1 MRTPRGGDFG
11 GPVVQTYDYDQLYRL
26 TGAEGRFTPGKQDE
40 AYTLSMVYDGIHNI
54 TNKTQRHVSLS
65 NNGTEKVIAGTSY
78 DWAYS
83 YKDRGHSQPHAPTHI
98 GNRKF
103 DYDLNGNLTQWTHD
117 QNGSRRSL
125 NWDEENRIQS
135 ITDQGTTSFLYDD
148 QGQRV
153 IKDGDTGQIAYLNQY
168 YTVKNNSI
176 PTKHV
181 YAGTTRIVSKRLAGG
196 NATNAPGNWNDTK
209 RNNGNGQGNNPA
221 PATTANTGTATGTAA
236 ANAVATDTPTGPGKS
251 QGLNNRSARANDVAQ
266 NTNKNPNLTTGHPG
280 QGINNR
286 SDRANER
293 AQNTVKNPN
302 LNGVAVPPGG
312 GNGNNNGNNGNNA
325 WQPEQH
331 FLYYYH
337 PDHLGSTSYVTD
349 TNGKLYEHI
358 QYFPFGETWV
368 QQAHNTERTPYQ
380 YTSKELDEETGLY
393 YYGARYYDPRT
404 SVWQS
409 ADPVLGKYLPT
420 GNREQDARLP
430 GLGGVFTTPN
440 LGLYT
445 YTHQNPVRLIDPD
458 GREAIGAVVKLLIKG
473 GERFKRWI
481 TSKQEA
487 IEARKQGET
496 IVFKTKQQAKQV
508 EEAVSGGDKSKIMR
522 HKGHKLKDGSQ
533 GRPHYQTEDK
543 KGHSMWGKLGVGGV
557 AGGLAPNDAAEAGEN
572 EVGQTDND
580 AGLSSKDIG
589 EFLLDLFIPGGLE
602 PLGEGS
608 DITPDTG
615 YRQQPKTINKD
626 THSS

>member
-1 MRTPRGGDFG
+1 M
-11 GPVVQTYDYDQLYRL
+11 
-26 TGAEGRFTPGKQDE
+26 
-40 AYTLSMVYDGIHNI
+40 
-54 TNKTQRHVSLS
+54 
-65 NNGTEKVIAGTSY
+65 
-78 DWAYS
+78 
-83 YKDRGHSQPHAPTHI
+83 
-98 GNRKF
+98 
-103 DYDLNGNLTQWTHD
+103 
-117 QNGSRRSL
+117 
-125 NWDEENRIQS
+125 
-135 ITDQGTTSFLYDD
+135 
-148 QGQRV
+148 
-153 IKDGDTGQIAYLNQY
+153 
-168 YTVKNNSI
+168 KNNSI

-209 RNNGNGQGNNPA
+209 RNNGKGQGNNPA
-221 PATTANTGTATGTAA
+221 PAATANTGTATGTAA
-236 ANAVATDTPTGPGKS
+236 ANAVATDTPTGPGNS

-380 YTSKELDEETGLY
+380 YTVKELDEETGLY

-458 GREAIGAVVKLLIKG
+458 GREVIDGSMTVSEAQQELSNRWSGESMSGGAGFLDYMFDEDTLSLPAGAAAKGVATTAVKGNWASRAGAWLRNVFFRSKGYPKPNVKDPNLQNLVNDLYKGAKTKKPIGTGSTADAI
-473 GERFKRWI
+473 RH
-481 TSKQEA
+481 EA
-487 IEARKQGET
+487 ITKKPVGGKFHREKGEQYSNALGKWLRKNPNASASDRRAAQNML
-496 IVFKTKQQAKQV
+496 
-508 EEAVSGGDKSKIMR
+508 DD
-522 HKGHKLKDGSQ
+522 LKDAL
-533 GRPHYQTEDK
+533 
-543 KGHSMWGKLGVGGV
+543 KGK
-557 AGGLAPNDAAEAGEN
+557 E
-572 EVGQTDND
+572 
-580 AGLSSKDIG
+580 
-589 EFLLDLFIPGGLE
+589 
-602 PLGEGS
+602 
-608 DITPDTG
+608 
-615 YRQQPKTINKD
+615 
-626 THSS
+626 